1 LAQPLRRIERKI
13 GSGFDHRRPSTE
25 LLRNKDRFFEG
36 LSDGTRDR
44 FESLF
49 ARVNAT
55 LH

>member
-1 LAQPLRRIERKI
+1 
-13 GSGFDHRRPSTE
+13 
-25 LLRNKDRFFEG
+25 LRNKDRFFEG

-49 ARVNAT
+49 AKVNAT